1 MLKEQQPKKVT
12 EAKELDTIEALE
24 QYLDNPEDSMSGDE
38 EQNLKTHKTLNNRD
52 LRYSRLR
59 KTSMKPAIDSLLV
72 LSCT

>member
-1 MLKEQQPKKVT
+1 VKETVKKEQ
-12 EAKELDTIEALE
+12 EAKELDTVEALE
-24 QYLDNPEDSMSGDE
+24 KFLDGHEDSLSEEE
-38 EQNLKTHKTLNNRD
+38 EQVKQHKTMNNKD